1 MSTNKTRHYQVAHL
15 LQNIRVVTSSYFLPI
30 FQNKDGALNMY
41 IRSKIYKSRLVEES
55 KSSDV
60 RLFSW
65 GDFVNDKQQFLIL
78 MDASTS
84 SLENT

>member
-1 MSTNKTRHYQVAHL
+1 
-15 LQNIRVVTSSYFLPI
+15 
-30 FQNKDGALNMY
+30 MY